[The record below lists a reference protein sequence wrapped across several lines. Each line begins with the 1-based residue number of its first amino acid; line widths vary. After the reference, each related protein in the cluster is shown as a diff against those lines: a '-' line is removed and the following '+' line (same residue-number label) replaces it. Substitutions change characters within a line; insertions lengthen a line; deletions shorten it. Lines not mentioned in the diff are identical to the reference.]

1 MNNDKLDPPRE
12 AWETAKYEDDPF
24 GVGDVDVND
33 LEIVPNDF
41 LPPPEVLARAKTV
54 VKITLNLDNEIV
66 EYFKDQ
72 AKKHKIPYQ
81 RLIKFVLD
89 QYRMLQ
95 IANHSQKRSTK

>member
-1 MNNDKLDPPRE
+1 MNNDQLDPPRE
-12 AWETAKYEDDPF
+12 PWETVEYTDNPDLPEIEDL
-24 GVGDVDVND
+24 V
-33 LEIVPNDF
+33 IIPNDF

-54 VKITLNLDNEIV
+54 VKITLNLDNEII

-95 IANHSQKRSTK
+95 INRPSEMQR